1 MWCNMADIKENSKF
15 DLKQKSLAQ
24 KSLDYHSA
32 KPAGKI
38 SVVSSKKC
46 DTQEELSLAYTPGVA
61 EPCLEIKKN
70 KDDVWK
76 YTNRG
81 NMVAV
86 VTDGTAVLGLG
97 DIGPYA
103 GLPVMEGKAVL
114 FKKFA
119 DVDAFPICLQNVRQN
134 KNHGSSEVGENDNCN
149 AGHSDVDKIVEAV
162 KQLEPNFG
170 GINLQ
175 DIAAPACF
183 EIEER
188 LKKETDIPIFHD
200 DQHGTAIISLAAL
213 LNGLKL
219 SGKKISEIKVVV
231 NGAGAAGIACSK
243 FYEYAGVKRKNIF
256 MCDRKGLIYAG
267 RKDDM
272 NRYKEYFAQNS
283 NNLSIINKGK
293 KDGEITLAEALKGA
307 DVFLGVSVANC
318 VTEEM
323 VKKMADKAII
333 FAMANPV
340 PEIMPELA
348 KKAGAFIVATGR
360 SDVDNQVNNV
370 LGFPGIFRGAL
381 DVRATNITEEMKF
394 AASQALAEI
403 ANEEV
408 PAAIKKFLEKAY
420 PRDAKKKLF
429 DAKNPLSREYVIPK
443 PFDPRVVPRVARGVA
458 EAAFKYKVARVK
470 VNDLNDFDQYEK
482 EVFERVNLH

>member
-1 MWCNMADIKENSKF
+1 MADTKQNSRSDLKENTNSI
-15 DLKQKSLAQ
+15 LKQKSLA
-24 KSLDYHSA
+24 YHAA

-38 SVVSSKKC
+38 AVVSSKRC

-70 KDDVWK
+70 ISDVWK

-97 DIGPYA
+97 DIGPHA

-119 DVDAFPICLQNVRQN
+119 DVDAFPICLQNVRQGSGKGEDGEN
-134 KNHGSSEVGENDNCN
+134 KNNGNV
-149 AGHSDVDKIVEAV
+149 GHSDVDKIVEAV

-170 GINLQ
+170 GVNLE

-188 LKKETDIPIFHD
+188 LKKETEIPIFHD

-256 MCDRKGLIYAG
+256 MCDRKGLIYIG

-272 NRYKEYFAQNS
+272 NHYKEYFAQS
-283 NNLSIINKGK
+283 PQA
-293 KDGEITLAEALKGA
+293 GEVNLAEAIKGA
-307 DVFLGVSVANC
+307 DVFLGVSVAN
-318 VTEEM
+318 VVNEQM
-323 VKKMADKAII
+323 VKSMADKSVI

-360 SDVDNQVNNV
+360 SDYDNQVNNV

-381 DVRATNITEEMKF
+381 DVRAVNITEEMKF
-394 AASQALAEI
+394 AASTALAEI

-408 PAAIKKFLEKAY
+408 PLAIKKFLEKAY
-420 PRDAKKKLF
+420 PRDAKKGLF
-429 DAKNPLSREYVIPK
+429 DGKDKNNKNGGKNNPLSTEYVIPK

-458 EAAFKYKVARVK
+458 QAAVKHKVARIK
-470 VNDLNDFDQYEK
+470 VNDSNDFDEYERQ
-482 EVFERVNLH
+482 VFERVKLI

>member
-1 MWCNMADIKENSKF
+1 MPQ
-15 DLKQKSLAQ
+15 DLKQKSLA
-24 KSLDYHSA
+24 YHSA

-38 SVVSSKKC
+38 AVVSSKKC

-70 KDDVWK
+70 PEEVWK

-119 DVDAFPICLQNVRQN
+119 DVDAFPICLQNVRN
-134 KNHGSSEVGENDNCN
+134 KD
-149 AGHSDVDKIVEAV
+149 GHSDVNKIVEVV

-170 GINLQ
+170 GVNLE

-188 LKKETDIPIFHD
+188 LKKETEIPIFHD

-243 FYEYAGVKRKNIF
+243 FYEYAGVKHKSIF
-256 MCDRKGLIYAG
+256 ICDRKGLIYSG
-267 RKDDM
+267 RKEDM
-272 NRYKEYFAQNS
+272 NHYKKYFAQNS
-283 NNLSIINKGK
+283 R
-293 KDGEITLAEALKGA
+293 EMTLAEALKGA
-307 DVFLGVSVANC
+307 DVFLGVSVAN
-318 VTEEM
+318 VVNGQM
-323 VKKMADKAII
+323 IKSMADKAIV

-340 PEIMPELA
+340 PEIMPDAA

-360 SDVDNQVNNV
+360 SDFDNQVNNV

-381 DVRATNITEEMKF
+381 DVRAINITEEMKF
-394 AASQALAEI
+394 AASTALAEI

-408 PAAIKKFLEKAY
+408 PASIKKFLEKAY
-420 PRDAKKKLF
+420 PRDAKKGLF
-429 DAKNPLSREYVIPK
+429 DGKTDGKKNNPLSNEYVIPK
-443 PFDPRVVPRVARGVA
+443 PFDPRVVPRVAKGVA
-458 EAAFKYKVARVK
+458 EAAVKHKVARIK
-470 VNDLNDFDQYEK
+470 VNDSNDFDRYEIQ
-482 EVFERVNLH
+482 VFDRVKLV

>member
-1 MWCNMADIKENSKF
+1 
-15 DLKQKSLAQ
+15 
-24 KSLDYHSA
+24 
-32 KPAGKI
+32 
-38 SVVSSKKC
+38 
-46 DTQEELSLAYTPGVA
+46 
-61 EPCLEIKKN
+61 
-70 KDDVWK
+70 
-76 YTNRG
+76 
-81 NMVAV
+81 
-86 VTDGTAVLGLG
+86 
-97 DIGPYA
+97 
-103 GLPVMEGKAVL
+103 
-114 FKKFA
+114 
-119 DVDAFPICLQNVRQN
+119 
-134 KNHGSSEVGENDNCN
+134 
-149 AGHSDVDKIVEAV
+149 
-162 KQLEPNFG
+162 
-170 GINLQ
+170 
-175 DIAAPACF
+175 
-183 EIEER
+183 
-188 LKKETDIPIFHD
+188 
-200 DQHGTAIISLAAL
+200 
-213 LNGLKL
+213 
-219 SGKKISEIKVVV
+219 
-231 NGAGAAGIACSK
+231 
-243 FYEYAGVKRKNIF
+243 

-403 ANEEV
+403 AN
-408 PAAIKKFLEKAY
+408 
-420 PRDAKKKLF
+420 
-429 DAKNPLSREYVIPK
+429 
-443 PFDPRVVPRVARGVA
+443 
-458 EAAFKYKVARVK
+458 
-470 VNDLNDFDQYEK
+470 
-482 EVFERVNLH
+482 

>member
-1 MWCNMADIKENSKF
+1 MPQ
-15 DLKQKSLAQ
+15 DLKQ

-61 EPCLEIKKN
+61 EPCLEIKKSPEE
-70 KDDVWK
+70 VWK
-76 YTNRG
+76 YTDRG

-97 DIGPYA
+97 DIGPHA

-119 DVDAFPICLQNVRQN
+119 DVDAFPICLQNVRN
-134 KNHGSSEVGENDNCN
+134 KD
-149 AGHSDVDKIVEAV
+149 GHSDVNKIVEAV
-162 KQLEPNFG
+162 KQLQPNFG
-170 GINLQ
+170 GVNLE

-188 LKKETDIPIFHD
+188 LKKETEIPIFHD

-219 SGKKISEIKVVV
+219 LGKKISEIKVVV

-256 MCDRKGLIYAG
+256 MCDRKGLIYSG
-267 RKDDM
+267 RKEDM
-272 NRYKEYFAQNS
+272 NHYKKYFAQNS
-283 NNLSIINKGK
+283 R
-293 KDGEITLAEALKGA
+293 EMTLAEALKGA
-307 DVFLGVSVANC
+307 DVFLGVSVAN
-318 VTEEM
+318 VVNGQM
-323 VKKMADKAII
+323 IKSMADKAIV

-340 PEIMPELA
+340 PEIMPDAA

-360 SDVDNQVNNV
+360 SDFDNQVNNV

-381 DVRATNITEEMKF
+381 DVRAVNITEEMKF
-394 AASQALAEI
+394 AASTALAEI

-408 PAAIKKFLEKAY
+408 PFAIKKFLAKAY
-420 PRDAKKKLF
+420 LKDAKKKMF
-429 DAKNPLSREYVIPK
+429 DAKNPLHADYVIPK

-458 EAAFKYKVARVK
+458 EAAVKHKVARIK
-470 VNDLNDFDQYEK
+470 VNDSNDFDGYEMQ
-482 EVFERVNLH
+482 VFDRVKLV

>member
-1 MWCNMADIKENSKF
+1 MA
-15 DLKQKSLAQ
+15 DLKQNLKPDLREKSLA
-24 KSLDYHSA
+24 YHAA

-38 SVVSSKKC
+38 AVVSSKKC

-70 KDDVWK
+70 ISDVWK

-97 DIGPYA
+97 DIGPHA

-119 DVDAFPICLQNVRQN
+119 DVDAFPICLQNVRV
-134 KNHGSSEVGENDNCN
+134 GSGKGENGENKKN
-149 AGHSDVDKIVEAV
+149 WNVGHSDVDKIVEAV

-170 GINLQ
+170 GINLE

-188 LKKETDIPIFHD
+188 LKKETEIPIFHD

-243 FYEYAGVKRKNIF
+243 FYGYAGVKRKNIF
-256 MCDRKGLIYAG
+256 MCDRKGLIYTG
-267 RKDDM
+267 RKEDM
-272 NRYKEYFAQNS
+272 NKYKEYFAQS
-283 NNLSIINKGK
+283 PQA
-293 KDGEITLAEALKGA
+293 GEVNLAEAMKGA
-307 DVFLGVSVANC
+307 DVFLGVSVAN
-318 VTEEM
+318 VVNEQM
-323 VKKMADKAII
+323 VKSMADKAII

-360 SDVDNQVNNV
+360 SDYDNQVNNV

-381 DVRATNITEEMKF
+381 DVRAVNITEEMKF

-408 PAAIKKFLEKAY
+408 PASIKKFLEKAY
-420 PRDAKKKLF
+420 PRDAKKGLF
-429 DAKNPLSREYVIPK
+429 DGKTDGKRNNPLSNEYVIPK

-458 EAAFKYKVARVK
+458 QAAAKHKAARIK
-470 VNDLNDFDQYEK
+470 VNDSNDFDMYEK
-482 EVFERVNLH
+482 QVYNRVKLI